1 MQFIKTPI
9 LDLFVIQLDVFE
21 DERGFFARS
30 FCKNEF
36 KKIGFEK
43 EFVQINHSFNRNK
56 GTIRGMHFQRP
67 PHTETKLIRCIEGS
81 VYDVVVDLRKSSP
94 TYLNHF
100 GVELSAKNLKSIL
113 IPDGLAHGFQTLED
127 NSALIYHHSNF
138 YSPNSEDGVRYNDS
152 SLNISWKLPP
162 INISNKDL
170 SYPLIN
176 QNFESISI

>member
-1 MQFIKTPI
+1 MQFLKTPI
-9 LDLFVIQLDVFE
+9 LGLFVIQLDVFE

-43 EFVQINHSFNRNK
+43 EFVQINHSFNKNK

-81 VYDVVVDLRKSSP
+81 VYDVAVDLRKNSP
-94 TYLNHF
+94 TYLNYF
-100 GVELSAKNLKSIL
+100 GLELSSKNLKSIL

-127 NSALIYHHSNF
+127 NSALIYHHTNF
-138 YSPNSEDGVRYNDS
+138 YTPNAEDGVRYNDS
-152 SLNISWKLPP
+152 RLNISWKLPP
-162 INISNKDL
+162 ININNKDL